1 MGVALWCREPPTERS
16 RRSGDPGGSDM
27 LIYNLRAMS
36 EFVREFVPE
45 FGRKTRIDHPV
56 GIFTWGDLDDLLFRS
71 GPSDDGGS

>member
-1 MGVALWCREPPTERS
+1 
-16 RRSGDPGGSDM
+16 M